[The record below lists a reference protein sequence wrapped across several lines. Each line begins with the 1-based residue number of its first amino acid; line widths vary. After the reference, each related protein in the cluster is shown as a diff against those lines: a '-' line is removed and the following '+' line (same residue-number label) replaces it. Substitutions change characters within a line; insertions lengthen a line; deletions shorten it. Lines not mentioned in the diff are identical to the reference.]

1 VDGRVV
7 DVRIEHGAVAEVA
20 PSLRPAPGAEVVDGG
35 GGALLPGLHD
45 HHIHLLATAAA
56 AQSLGVGPPGVRDER
71 ALTAALAGAD
81 AALPPG
87 AWIRAVGYHESVAG
101 DIDRRALDRAVPD
114 RPVRV
119 QHRGGARWILNSAAV
134 AALGLDQVDR
144 PGIERDDAGRAT
156 GRLHRSDRWLRQLL
170 PAGDAPDLAG
180 LGRQLGARGV
190 TGVTDT
196 TPYTTVEDLAP
207 LAAAVA
213 SGALPQ
219 HVVVTGAVELA
230 GATPPPG
237 LRWGPVKIVIDDG
250 AYPALDDL
258 CDQVVT
264 AHRHGRP
271 VAVHCVTRVA
281 LVLALAA
288 WDATGARRGDRVEH
302 GAVVPPE
309 LHERLVHHGLTV
321 VTQPGFVAERG
332 DDYLRDVEPDD
343 LPFLYPCA
351 SLLRRGIPVAASTD
365 APYTDAD
372 PWRAIEAART
382 RTTAGGAVL
391 GADEAVPARRAL
403 DLFLGTANDPGGP
416 PRRVAP
422 GARADLCLLATPL
435 VEALRAPVE
444 IEVVATFVDGR
455 LAPGGPSP
463 LPRQ

>member
-1 VDGRVV
+1 MDGRLV
-7 DVRIEHGAVAEVA
+7 DVGVEHGVVAEVA
-20 PSLRPAPGAEVVDGG
+20 PSLRPAPGAEVVDGA

-56 AQSLGVGPPGVRDER
+56 ARSLAVGPPAVRGER
-71 ALTAALAGAD
+71 DLHAALTGAD

-101 DIDRRALDRAVPD
+101 DIDRRALDRAVPH

-134 AALGLDQVDR
+134 AALDLDHVDR

-156 GRLHRSDRWLRQLL
+156 GRLHRSDRWLRDLL

-180 LGRQLGARGV
+180 LGRHLAGRGV

-196 TPYTTVEDLAP
+196 TPYASVEDLAP

-237 LRWGPVKIVIDDG
+237 LRWGPVKVVIDDG
-250 AYPALDDL
+250 AYPPLDDL
-258 CDQVVT
+258 CDQLVT

-288 WDATGARRGDRVEH
+288 WDAAGAHPGDRIEH

-309 LHERLVHHGLTV
+309 LYERLVHHGLTV

-332 DDYLRDVEPDD
+332 DAYRRDVEPDD
-343 LPFLYPCA
+343 LPYLYPCA
-351 SLLRRGIPVAASTD
+351 SLLRRGVPVAASTD
-365 APYTDAD
+365 APYTVAD
-372 PWRAIEAART
+372 PWRAIDAART
-382 RTTAGGAVL
+382 RTTASGVAL
-391 GADEAVPARRAL
+391 GPDEAVPARRAL
-403 DLFLGTANDPGGP
+403 DLFLGTAEDPGGP

-422 GARADLCLLATPL
+422 GARADLCLLSSSLAD
-435 VEALRAPVE
+435 ALRAPLGV
-444 IEVVATFVDGR
+444 EVVATFVAGR
-455 LAPGGPSP
+455 RAPDGPSP
-463 LPRQ
+463 LPRP

>member
-1 VDGRVV
+1 VEGRLV
-7 DVRIEHGAVAEVA
+7 DVRIDHGTVAEVA
-20 PSLRPAPGAEVVDGG
+20 RSLRPAPGTEVVDGD

-56 AQSLGVGPPGVRDER
+56 AQSLAVGPPGVRDER
-71 ALTAALAGAD
+71 GLTAALARAD
-81 AALPPG
+81 ATLSPG

-101 DIDRRALDRAVPD
+101 DIDRRTLDRAVPD

-134 AALGLDQVDR
+134 AALNLDQIDR

-170 PAGDAPDLAG
+170 PAGDAPDLAD
-180 LGRQLGARGV
+180 LGRRLAARGV

-196 TPYTTVEDLAP
+196 TPYATVDDLAP

-219 HVVVTGAVELA
+219 HVVVTGAVDLA
-230 GATPPPG
+230 GARAPSG

-258 CDQVVT
+258 CDQIIT

-271 VAVHCVTRVA
+271 VAVHCVTRVG
-281 LVLALAA
+281 LVLAIAA
-288 WDATGARRGDRVEH
+288 WDAAGARRGDRVEH

-309 LHERLVHHGLTV
+309 LHERLVHHSLTV

-332 DDYLRDVEPDD
+332 DDYRRDVEPDD

-351 SLLRRGIPVAASTD
+351 SLLRCGVPVAASTD
-365 APYTDAD
+365 APYTHAD

-382 RTTAGGAVL
+382 RTTAEGAVL
-391 GADEAVPARRAL
+391 GAEEAVPARRGL
-403 DLFLGTANDPGGP
+403 DLFLGTADDPGGP
-416 PRRVAP
+416 PRRVAT
-422 GARADLCLLATPL
+422 GAPADLCLLATPL

-444 IEVVATFVDGR
+444 AEVAATFVAGHQ
-455 LAPGGPSP
+455 AHGGPSP
-463 LPRQ
+463 LPRR